1 VPLTT
6 GLGIDIWHGARPS
19 ANSSKRSRSLHPSGR
34 AANRDRHPST
44 PERQLPHAPFG
55 SWFVS
60 QIIPAA
66 PNTRSEVR
74 CRPPNTQPRMI
85 TAHPPAYPP
94 PNTHRTV
101 RCGNHR
107 GNESEQGRSP
117 RARPTSRHFEDRLE
131 DVSYFLSYNY
141 PIRVGMAHHEG
152 RTVRLAMAL
161 RITCRM
167 DRSGLH
173 HLRRDLGDPAA
184 DHRPGH
190 LRGAHQVA
198 DLGSCGHAIG
208 SFATLSPRFREPGLA
223 TEDTFRGLLRET

>member
-19 ANSSKRSRSLHPSGR
+19 ANSSTRSRSLHPSGR

-74 CRPPNTQPRMI
+74 CRPPNT
-85 TAHPPAYPP
+85 
-94 PNTHRTV
+94 HRTV

-141 PIRVGMAHHEG
+141 PGRVGMAHHEG

-167 DRSGLH
+167 DRSDLH
-173 HLRRDLGDPAA
+173 HLRGY
-184 DHRPGH
+184 
-190 LRGAHQVA
+190 
-198 DLGSCGHAIG
+198 
-208 SFATLSPRFREPGLA
+208 E
-223 TEDTFRGLLRET
+223 

>member
-74 CRPPNTQPRMI
+74 CRPPNTQPRII

-167 DRSGLH
+167 DRSDLH
-173 HLRRDLGDPAA
+173 HLRGDQRDPKI

-198 DLGSCGHAIG
+198 ELGSHNPT
-208 SFATLSPRFREPGLA
+208 SRSRFEERDRFRA
-223 TEDTFRGLLRET
+223 TETATGIQFLGL